1 MNKRTKN
8 TTGMTMPKE
17 KRFKDQPFYCKGSGA
32 TCFLGPGSYNDH
44 QAYIS
49 LRKASCPAKIVSVWY
64 NLIDSNLDAD
74 QSFTEQGKWKVVLY
88 NDRLT
93 NKI

>member
-1 MNKRTKN
+1 MRPTTLDFRNPAERTAEFMKVTHTHNGVSLDMNRKTKN

-49 LRKASCPAKIVSVWY
+49 LRKASCPAKIVS
-64 NLIDSNLDAD
+64 A
-74 QSFTEQGKWKVVLY
+74 
-88 NDRLT
+88 
-93 NKI
+93 